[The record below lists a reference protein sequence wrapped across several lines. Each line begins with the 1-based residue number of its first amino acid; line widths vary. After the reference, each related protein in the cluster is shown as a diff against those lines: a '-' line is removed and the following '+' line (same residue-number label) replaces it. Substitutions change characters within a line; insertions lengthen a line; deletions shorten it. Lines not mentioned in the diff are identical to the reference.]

1 MFGIALIMQKSMQLR
16 RGFTLIELLV
26 VIAIIGILAS
36 VVLVNLN
43 NARERAR
50 NAERISTIDQAKLAL
65 QLYFDDQIPSAYPV
79 EGAGNTLPAATLV
92 PLYLPK
98 IPTAPSGAAFGYTY
112 DQLTTTSY
120 CLGVYLEGTT
130 PIPGN
135 DTLCD
140 PDAGGLFSSAAARAY
155 TVTP

>member
-1 MFGIALIMQKSMQLR
+1 MQLR

-50 NAERISTIDQAKLAL
+50 NAERISTIDQGKLAL
-65 QLYFDDQIPSAYPV
+65 QLYYDDQTPNTYPA
-79 EGAGNTLPAATLV
+79 EGAGNTLPAALV
-92 PLYLPK
+92 PTYLPK

-112 DQLTTTSY
+112 DMLTATTY

-135 DTLCD
+135 DTTCD
-140 PDAGGLFSSAAARAY
+140 PDAGAGFDGANARAY